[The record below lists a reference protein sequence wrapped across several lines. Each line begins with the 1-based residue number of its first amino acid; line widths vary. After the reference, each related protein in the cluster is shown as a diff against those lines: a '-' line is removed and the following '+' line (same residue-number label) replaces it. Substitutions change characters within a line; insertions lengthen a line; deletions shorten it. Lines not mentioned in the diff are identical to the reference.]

1 MVRVIK
7 VKRYSSGCKKIDDLL
22 GGGFEVGTVTQLFGE
37 PGSGKTNICLQLAIE
52 TVKRGK
58 KVVYIDSE
66 GFSPERFDQ
75 IAGDGVEKIAKDI
88 IIYEPLNFEQQYS
101 AIKDIEK
108 MIDNVGVIINDSAV
122 SFYRF
127 ELDEERGIELKR
139 ELANQIACLLQ
150 LARKYDVAVVITN
163 QIYMDADS
171 GKFHPVGGNMVE
183 HLSKTIVQLEKVEDG
198 KRRAILLKHRSRPE
212 GVSCEFA
219 LTQDGVR
226 DISKA

>member
-1 MVRVIK
+1 MRRIK
-7 VKRYSSGCKKIDDLL
+7 VERYSSGCKKIDELL
-22 GGGFEVGTVTQLFGE
+22 GGGFEVGTVTQLFGVA
-37 PGSGKTNICLQLAIE
+37 GSGKTNICLQLAIE

-66 GFSPERFDQ
+66 GFSPERFGQ
-75 IAGDGVEKIAKDI
+75 IAGEDVEKIAKDI
-88 IIYEPLNFEQQYS
+88 VIYEPLNFEQQYS
-101 AIKDIEK
+101 AIKDLEK
-108 MIDNVGVIINDSAV
+108 MIDGVGVIIHDSAV

-163 QIYMDADS
+163 QIYMDIDN
-171 GKFHPVGGNMVE
+171 GKFHPIGGNMVE
-183 HLSKTIVQLEKVEDG
+183 HLSKAIIQLEKQDKG
-198 KRRAILLKHRSRPE
+198 KRRAILRKHRSRPE
-212 GVSCEFA
+212 GVSCEFV

-226 DISKA
+226 DI

>member
-1 MVRVIK
+1 MRIIK
-7 VKRYSSGCKKIDDLL
+7 VKRYSSGCKKIDELL
-22 GGGFEVGTVTQLFGE
+22 GGGFEVGTVTQLFGV

-66 GFSPERFDQ
+66 GFSPERFNQ
-75 IAGDGVEKIAKDI
+75 IAGDGAENIAKDI

-108 MIDNVGVIINDSAV
+108 TIEDVGIIIHDSAV

-163 QIYMDADS
+163 QIYTDVDS
-171 GKFHPVGGNMVE
+171 GNFHPVGGKMVE
-183 HLSKTIVQLEKVEDG
+183 HLSKTIIQLEKQDNG
-198 KRRAILLKHRSRPE
+198 KRRAILRKHRSRPE
-212 GVSCEFA
+212 GVSCEFV
-219 LTQDGVR
+219 LTHDGVK
-226 DISKA
+226 DI